1 MPSFNSLKNKFINS
15 FYFHQWSL
23 MIDISHDFS
32 TNFSIFKKLT
42 PPKDRF
48 WADPFI
54 VYKNE
59 KYYVFFEELVYSKKI
74 GHISLIEI
82 EKNGDHSKPKKILEL
97 PFHLSYPF
105 IFEFEKNYYFIHAS
119 ISKNRSSVDLFKCV
133 EFPYKW
139 EFHKQLIPN
148 TPLVDTTLFYH
159 KNKWWLFA
167 CVANNDGT
175 SLSKNLVLYY
185 NKSLIDDSWI
195 SHPQNPI
202 ISDVSK
208 ARPAGNVFSMHDK
221 LIRPSQ
227 NCSKFY
233 GSGLCFNEI
242 IKLTETEYEEKL
254 IESFEPKLND
264 DFIGIHTFNRKNNL
278 TIIDGIFRRSR
289 SLSSWYGNI
298 LLHLKKYFKN
308 NF

>member
-1 MPSFNSLKNKFINS
+1 MFSLNSLRKKFINS
-15 FYFHQWSL
+15 LYFHQWSL
-23 MIDISHDFS
+23 MMYISDDFS
-32 TNFSIFKKLT
+32 TNFSIFKKII

-59 KYYVFFEELVYSKKI
+59 KYYVFFEELIYSEKI

-82 EKNGDHSKPKKILEL
+82 DKNGNHSKPEKILDL

-119 ISKNRSSVDLFKCV
+119 ISKNRASVDLFKCI

-139 EFHKQLIPN
+139 EFYKELIPN
-148 TPLVDTTLFYH
+148 MPLVDTTLFYH

-185 NKSLIDDSWI
+185 NDSLINNSWI

-202 ISDVSK
+202 ISDISK
-208 ARPAGNVFSMHDK
+208 ARPAGNIFNMQDR

-227 NCSKFY
+227 NCSKYY
-233 GSGLCFNEI
+233 GYGLCFNEI

-254 IESFEPKLND
+254 IESFEPKLNN
-264 DFIGIHTFNRKNNL
+264 DFIGMHTFNRKNNL
-278 TIIDGIFRRSR
+278 TIIDVIFRRPR
-289 SLSSWYGNI
+289 SLLNWCQHI
-298 LLHLKKYFKN
+298 FIHIKKYFRYY
-308 NF
+308 

>member
-1 MPSFNSLKNKFINS
+1 MISLNSIKLKFLNS
-15 FYFHQWSL
+15 FYFNQWSL
-23 MIDISHDFS
+23 MMDISDDLS
-32 TNFSIFKKLT
+32 TNFSIFKKII

-59 KYYVFFEELVYSKKI
+59 KYYVFFEEFVYSEKI
-74 GHISLIEI
+74 GHISLIKI
-82 EKNGDHSKPKKILEL
+82 DKNGNHSKPETVIEL

-105 IFEFEKNYYFIHAS
+105 IFEFQKNYYFIHAS
-119 ISKNRSSVDLFKCV
+119 LSKNRASVDLFKCTN
-133 EFPYKW
+133 FPYKW
-139 EFHKQLIPN
+139 EFYKELIPN

-185 NKSLIDDSWI
+185 NDSLINNSWI

-202 ISDVSK
+202 ISDISK
-208 ARPAGNVFSMHDK
+208 ARPAGNIFNIQDK
-221 LIRPSQ
+221 IIRPSQ
-227 NCSKFY
+227 NCSKYY
-233 GSGLCFNEI
+233 GYGLCFNEI

-254 IESFEPKLND
+254 IESFKPKLND

-278 TIIDGIFRRSR
+278 TIVDAIIRRPR
-289 SLSSWYGNI
+289 SLSSWCSHI
-298 LLHLKKYFKN
+298 LMYIKKYF
-308 NF
+308 

>member
-1 MPSFNSLKNKFINS
+1 MFSLNSLRNKFINS

-23 MIDISHDFS
+23 MMDISDDLS
-32 TNFSIFKKLT
+32 TNFSIFKKII

-59 KYYVFFEELVYSKKI
+59 KYYVFFEELIYSEKI

-82 EKNGDHSKPKKILEL
+82 DKNGNHSKPEKILDL

-119 ISKNRSSVDLFKCV
+119 ISKNRASVDLFKCI
-133 EFPYKW
+133 EFPYQW
-139 EFHKQLIPN
+139 EFYKELIPN

-167 CVANNDGT
+167 CLANNDGT

-185 NKSLIDDSWI
+185 NDSLISNSWI

-202 ISDVSK
+202 ISDMSK
-208 ARPAGNVFSMHDK
+208 ARPAGNIFNMQDR

-227 NCSKFY
+227 NCSKYY
-233 GSGLCFNEI
+233 GHGLCFNEI
-242 IKLTETEYEEKL
+242 LKLTETEYEEKL
-254 IESFEPKLND
+254 IQSFEPKLNN
-264 DFIGIHTFNRKNNL
+264 DFIGMHTFNRKNNL
-278 TIIDGIFRRSR
+278 TIIDVILRRPR
-289 SLSSWYGNI
+289 SLLSWCQPI
-298 LLHLKKYFKN
+298 FIHIKKYFGYY
-308 NF
+308 

>member
-1 MPSFNSLKNKFINS
+1 MFSLNSLRKKFINS
-15 FYFHQWSL
+15 LYFHQWSL
-23 MIDISHDFS
+23 MMYISDDFS
-32 TNFSIFKKLT
+32 TNFSIFKKII

-59 KYYVFFEELVYSKKI
+59 KYYVFFEELIYSEKI

-82 EKNGDHSKPKKILEL
+82 DKNGNHSKPEKILDL

-119 ISKNRSSVDLFKCV
+119 ISKNRASVDLFKCI

-139 EFHKQLIPN
+139 EFYKELIPN

-185 NKSLIDDSWI
+185 NDSLINNSWI

-202 ISDVSK
+202 ISDISK
-208 ARPAGNVFSMHDK
+208 ARPAGNIFNMQDR

-227 NCSKFY
+227 NCSKYY
-233 GSGLCFNEI
+233 GYGLCFNEI

-254 IESFEPKLND
+254 IESFEPKLNN
-264 DFIGIHTFNRKNNL
+264 DFIGMHTFNRKNNL
-278 TIIDGIFRRSR
+278 TIIDVIFRRPR
-289 SLSSWYGNI
+289 SLLNWCQHVFI
-298 LLHLKKYFKN
+298 HIKKYFRSY
-308 NF
+308 

>member
-1 MPSFNSLKNKFINS
+1 M
-15 FYFHQWSL
+15 
-23 MIDISHDFS
+23 MDISDDLS
-32 TNFSIFKKLT
+32 TNFSIFKKII

-59 KYYVFFEELVYSKKI
+59 KYYVFFEELIYSEKI

-82 EKNGDHSKPKKILEL
+82 DKNGNHSKPEKILDL

-119 ISKNRSSVDLFKCV
+119 ISKNRASVDLFKCI
-133 EFPYKW
+133 EFPYQW
-139 EFHKQLIPN
+139 EFYKELIPN

-167 CVANNDGT
+167 CLANNDGT

-185 NKSLIDDSWI
+185 NDSLISNSWI

-202 ISDVSK
+202 ISDMSK
-208 ARPAGNVFSMHDK
+208 ARPAGNIFNMQDR

-227 NCSKFY
+227 NCSKYY
-233 GSGLCFNEI
+233 GHGLCFNEI
-242 IKLTETEYEEKL
+242 LKLTETEYEEKL
-254 IESFEPKLND
+254 IQSFEPKLNN
-264 DFIGIHTFNRKNNL
+264 DFIGMHTFNRKNNL
-278 TIIDGIFRRSR
+278 TIIDVILRRPR
-289 SLSSWYGNI
+289 SLLNWCQPI
-298 LLHLKKYFKN
+298 FIHIKKYFGYY
-308 NF
+308 